1 MSRPR
6 LARPHPPRLRARKP
20 RFPRRRKYHFT
31 PARRAALDEARKKRK
46 FLMTPAKW
54 AAIRK
59 TSEANRAN
67 WRLTRARRR
76 AMGINIRKAQKASV
90 EKFQMTEARRRAN
103 AVSIRKALAAPRTPE
118 SYARSRFNHLQ
129 HGLQVRSLEETMHLL
144 GEDPKEWQAHRER
157 FACVFSP
164 TNPVEETIVHL
175 LAAAVWRRLRLFTA
189 QARWESDN
197 LRRFLTRAAVI
208 SPLDADSTRL
218 RAYGLMTLLLN
229 REKFHRH
236 DHHLTG
242 VVERQLRTLLHL
254 RTGGDPQFKYL
265 MRRSPQELREA
276 EELAAQ
282 WKRVHDALTDVT
294 FEERVRRGGP
304 EVEAALARLRPE
316 GTKTGGKGPGTRG
329 IED

>member
-1 MSRPR
+1 MSYRHTQIR
-6 LARPHPPRLRARKP
+6 QSRRAT
-20 RFPRRRKYHFT
+20 RRVKYNFT

-54 AAIRK
+54 AAVRK
-59 TSEANRAN
+59 AAEANRQN
-67 WRLTRARRR
+67 FRMTRARRR

-90 EKFQMTEARRRAN
+90 EKFQMTKGRRRAN
-103 AVSIRKALAAPRTPE
+103 AVSIRKALATPRTPE

-144 GEDPKEWQAHRER
+144 GEDPKEMEAHRER
-157 FACVFSP
+157 FARVFSP
-164 TNPVEETIVHL
+164 ANPVEEKVVQL

-197 LRRFLTRAAVI
+197 LRRFLTRAAAI
-208 SPLDADSTRL
+208 DPLDADSTRL
-218 RAYGLMTLLLN
+218 HAYGLMALLLD

-242 VVERQLRTLLHL
+242 MVERQLRTLLHL
-254 RTGGDPQFKYL
+254 RTGGNPQFKYL

-276 EELAAQ
+276 EELTAQ

-304 EVEAALARLRPE
+304 AVEATIGKLQRGWRGKLR
-316 GTKTGGKGPGTRG
+316 TK
-329 IED
+329 E

>member
-1 MSRPR
+1 MPQ
-6 LARPHPPRLRARKP
+6 ARVRRRK
-20 RFPRRRKYHFT
+20 RRRKYSFT
-31 PARRAALDEARKKRK
+31 PARRAALDAARRKRTS
-46 FLMTPAKW
+46 LMTPARW
-54 AAIRK
+54 AAVRK
-59 TSEANRAN
+59 AAEANRRN
-67 WRLTRARRR
+67 FRMTRARRR
-76 AMGINIRKAQKASV
+76 AMSINIRKAQKASV

-103 AVSIRKALAAPRTPE
+103 AVSIRKALAAPRAPE

-144 GEDPKEWQAHRER
+144 GENPKEWEAQSEG
-157 FACVFSP
+157 FARLFSP
-164 TNPVEETIVHL
+164 TNPVEEKVVHL

-197 LRRFLTRAAVI
+197 LRRFLTRTPLI

-265 MRRSPQELREA
+265 MRRSPQERREA

-294 FEERVRRGGP
+294 FEERLRRGGP
-304 EVEAALARLRPE
+304 EVEAALARFRPE
-316 GTKTGGKGPGTRG
+316 GTKTGGKGAGTRG